1 MFRSDFAL
9 PEGDAARVVERAVEA
24 LQAKPY
30 PHLQSNHAR
39 ALARRLPLAVAR
51 DSLRRLS
58 ALPELTGPTEELL
71 RAIEFRQQLHHAFTA
86 SP

>member
-1 MFRSDFAL
+1 
-9 PEGDAARVVERAVEA
+9 
-24 LQAKPY
+24 
-30 PHLQSNHAR
+30 
-39 ALARRLPLAVAR
+39 VAR